1 MVVLITS
8 GYLGFLLK
16 FEFSKTAII
25 AATKINQRAFLSN
38 DYMIY
43 KIKVFDF
50 R

>member
-1 MVVLITS
+1 MSSTFIFKTLNITH
-8 GYLGFLLK
+8 FK
-16 FEFSKTAII
+16 II

-38 DYMIY
+38 DYKIY